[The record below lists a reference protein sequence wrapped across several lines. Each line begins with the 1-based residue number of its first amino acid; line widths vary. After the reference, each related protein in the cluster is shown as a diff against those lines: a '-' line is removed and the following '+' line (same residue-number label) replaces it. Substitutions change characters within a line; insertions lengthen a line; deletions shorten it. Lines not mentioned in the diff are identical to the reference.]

1 MTRLTRLLAPLML
14 VAGLASQP
22 ASASLVLDLNTGGT
36 AFPCGTCGPLGDT
49 FGWSFRV
56 INPIT
61 INQLGVWDAG
71 ANGLGLPSSRVGLWT
86 AAGALLASATV
97 TDASEQVASASAD
110 GEWLFEGI
118 ASLTLVPGSYV
129 IGSVNIAAAPLAQTN
144 APFTT
149 TADIAL
155 TGGVQGPN
163 NAGLAFPGSSF
174 RIPIFGPTM
183 RLAENNVPEPAGVA
197 LVGLGLALMAFR
209 RRSSEATGQA

>member
-22 ASASLVLDLNTGGT
+22 ASASLVLDLNTGGAANT
-36 AFPCGTCGPLGDT
+36 CNTCGPLGDT

-56 INPIT
+56 INSIT

-71 ANGLGLPSSRVGLWT
+71 ANGLGLPSSQVGLWT

-129 IGSVNIAAAPLAQTN
+129 IGSVFIAATPLAQTN

-149 TADIAL
+149 IADIAL

-163 NAGLAFPGSSF
+163 NVGLAFPGASF
-174 RIPIFGPTM
+174 SFPIFGPTM

-197 LVGLGLALMAFR
+197 LVGLGLALMALR